1 MNGRHRNCL
10 QHVTTATDVCRG
22 NTTASANHFK
32 AVFFLKEGNKNI
44 KQLHKEALLPL
55 LLLKLVD
62 MTTET
67 PVSTSNAVQQHKD
80 LQLLSKDSNIR

>member
-1 MNGRHRNCL
+1 MVAIGTVCSML
-10 QHVTTATDVCRG
+10 QLPLMCAEEIQLLLQTI
-22 NTTASANHFK
+22 SK
-32 AVFFLKEGNKNI
+32 QFFLKEGNKNI